1 MRHHLP
7 APELRQA
14 GRLARPWRAFPK
26 GKLRN
31 ARGSIVGDKLRKGSE
46 TMTPST
52 GPHQFT
58 MPGWISCA
66 PFERLLN
73 IAIVEASDGQ
83 ATLTM
88 PFLIDF
94 AQGGGLMHGGAL
106 VGLADTAV
114 VMAIKSVVPPQT
126 HFATISLETKF
137 LYPVKAGVVTA
148 KAQVVKREG
157 QKLVGEATVYD
168 ESDRPVMAF
177 SSTFKIAKDTKIR
190 KISYEKQ

>member
-1 MRHHLP
+1 M
-7 APELRQA
+7 
-14 GRLARPWRAFPK
+14 
-26 GKLRN
+26 
-31 ARGSIVGDKLRKGSE
+31 DD
-46 TMTPST
+46 
-52 GPHQFT
+52 
-58 MPGWISCA
+58 WISCA

-73 IAIVEASDGQ
+73 ITIVEAADGA

-137 LYPVKAGVVTA
+137 LRPVKQGEVTA
-148 KAQVVKREG
+148 KAQVVNRKGEILMG
-157 QKLVGEATVYD
+157 QSTVYD
-168 ESDRPVMAF
+168 DEKRPVMAF
-177 SSTFKIAKDTKIR
+177 SSTFKIAKDAKIR
-190 KISYEKQ
+190 EISYKSG